1 MPETRRLALDLS
13 HVLSLQDSTLTRADL
28 GVAARA
34 ALRASSFASDER
46 APPRQYLWKFGQAWN
61 GLATGPTEMD
71 LAQGVT
77 RHQLR
82 LRDAG
87 QFEAANLMVAQF
99 TEFPSA
105 GLIRAA
111 ARWVREGAPVLHL
124 GSHKYAAALAATPIP
139 AEAEIRSPWKAWLLE
154 IPAPLIAATTAEGEQ
169 TDVVAA
175 VVHAGHLGADGI
187 APGMTFAEIDALP
200 PTEHWSIT
208 IFTGSECKLHMHDQ
222 PLSKLQAI
230 AGGSRAFPVD
240 GEDPDE
246 DSLPSLL
253 DMTTQD
259 ARAMQLVLRLVL
271 GSCLAVTEKG
281 GPGPGSG
288 RSGRSSSSG
297 GGSKRREGEP
307 QTTVYSIG
315 RPITIDCR
323 PHVQAY
329 VLGRRSPPSV
339 QFLVRGHWRHQAH
352 GRSHAERRWRWI
364 EPFWKGSEDAPINL
378 REHVVGKE
386 QRRGER

>member
-1 MPETRRLALDLS
+1 VPETRRLALDLS

-61 GLATGPTEMD
+61 SLATGPTEMD

-82 LRDAG
+82 LRDVG
-87 QFEAANLMVAQF
+87 QIEAANLVVAQF

-105 GLIRAA
+105 GLIRTA

-139 AEAEIRSPWKAWLLE
+139 ADAEIRSPWKAWLLE
-154 IPAPLIAATTAEGEQ
+154 IPAGLIAATTAEGEQ

-175 VVHAGHLGADGI
+175 VVHADHLGAEGI
-187 APGMTFAEIDALP
+187 RPGMTFAEIDALP
-200 PTEHWSIT
+200 PTAHWSIT
-208 IFTGSECKLHMHDQ
+208 IFTGCECKLHMHDQ

-230 AGGSRAFPVD
+230 AGGTQAFPVD
-240 GEDPDE
+240 GEEPDE

-271 GSCLAVTEKG
+271 GSCLAVTEQDPRTQAPRG
-281 GPGPGSG
+281 
-288 RSGRSSSSG
+288 SSG
-297 GGSKRREGEP
+297 SKKHREGEP
-307 QTTVYSIG
+307 QTSVYSIG

-352 GRSHAERRWRWI
+352 GPGHTERRWKWI

-386 QRRGER
+386 RADG

>member
-1 MPETRRLALDLS
+1 
-13 HVLSLQDSTLTRADL
+13 
-28 GVAARA
+28 
-34 ALRASSFASDER
+34 
-46 APPRQYLWKFGQAWN
+46 
-61 GLATGPTEMD
+61 
-71 LAQGVT
+71 
-77 RHQLR
+77 
-82 LRDAG
+82 
-87 QFEAANLMVAQF
+87 MVAQF

-105 GLIRAA
+105 GIIRTA

-139 AEAEIRSPWKAWLLE
+139 SDAEIRSPWKAWLLE
-154 IPAPLIAATTAEGEQ
+154 IPAGLIAATTADGEQ

-175 VVHAGHLGADGI
+175 VVHADHLGADGI
-187 APGMTFAEIDALP
+187 RPGMTFAEIDALP
-200 PTEHWSIT
+200 PAAHWSIT
-208 IFTGSECKLHMHDQ
+208 IFTASECKLHMHDQ
-222 PLSKLQAI
+222 PLERLQAI
-230 AGGSRAFPVD
+230 AGGNRAFPLD
-240 GEDPDE
+240 DEEDE

-253 DMTTQD
+253 DVTTQD

-271 GSCLAVTEKG
+271 GSCLAVTEQG
-281 GPGPGSG
+281 GPGQGSG
-288 RSGRSSSSG
+288 RSSG

-307 QTTVYSIG
+307 QTSVYSIG

-352 GRSHAERRWRWI
+352 GPGHAERRWKWI

-378 REHVVGKE
+378 REHVKGKRDE
-386 QRRGER
+386 